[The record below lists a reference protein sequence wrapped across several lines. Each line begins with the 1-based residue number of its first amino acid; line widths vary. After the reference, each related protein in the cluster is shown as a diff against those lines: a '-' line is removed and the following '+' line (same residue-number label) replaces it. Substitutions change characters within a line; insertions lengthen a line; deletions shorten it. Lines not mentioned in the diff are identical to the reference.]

1 MILSVIPHAATLSAR
16 PRQYS
21 QRATLIYDAITELI
35 KASSRNTDPVQRRGG
50 RSGRG
55 IKPPPAAL
63 TASSAPNNQRWESVG
78 LQAIAASC
86 LGDEREER
94 SGARSRQLSRMSVHC
109 TCAPTGEKKREKKE
123 RKRMTSWDD

>member
-86 LGDEREER
+86 LGDEREG
-94 SGARSRQLSRMSVHC
+94 SGARSRQLSQMSVHC
-109 TCAPTGEKKREKKE
+109 TCAPTGKKRKK
-123 RKRMTSWDD
+123 RTKTYDVMG

>member
-35 KASSRNTDPVQRRGG
+35 KASSRNTDPVQRRVG

-94 SGARSRQLSRMSVHC
+94 SGARSRQLSQMSVHC
-109 TCAPTGEKKREKKE
+109 TCAPTGGGPKKKN